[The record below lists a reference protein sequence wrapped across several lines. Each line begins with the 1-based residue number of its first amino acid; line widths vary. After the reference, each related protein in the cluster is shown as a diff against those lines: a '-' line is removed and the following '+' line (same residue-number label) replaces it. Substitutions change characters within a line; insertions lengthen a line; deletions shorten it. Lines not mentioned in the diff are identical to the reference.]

1 MTRGNDMGKSI
12 LVIDTPECCKEC
24 PFCKGLNACKVMKY
38 LNGDKITTIY
48 TVDKQIF
55 DGTRPDWCP
64 LQDAPKK
71 RDSKDYLDDDAEPYC
86 SGWNDCLSKI
96 LNGGL

>member
-1 MTRGNDMGKSI
+1 MGKSI
-12 LVIDTPECCKEC
+12 LVIDAPENCGRC
-24 PFCKGLNACKVMKY
+24 PFCKGLNACKIMKF

-64 LQDAPKK
+64 LHDMTERADHPN
-71 RDSKDYLDDDAEPYC
+71 YC
-86 SGWNDCLSKI
+86 DNGRYDKGWNDCLDHI
-96 LNGGL
+96 LNEQHANAVRRG